1 MNFRQLELLRTM
13 LHLGSVSGTARAL
26 HISQP
31 AVSKSLS
38 QIEADLDMPLFHR
51 TQGRLTPTAQ
61 AQALLPELERI
72 VGDIAGL
79 HDLAERVRDGRA
91 GCVSIAAAPT
101 VAGTLVP
108 AAIASF
114 RRHYPQMQFKV
125 MAGSTSEPVARV
137 ARNEAE
143 LGLAQPSSGD
153 VSVRTEELAQR
164 SVMCVVPRSHPLS
177 RLRQVRP
184 SDLVTE
190 SLIGFGTDTPTGA
203 LVADTFRRERAP
215 YRLVVETNQSMVACA
230 LVSAGVGVA
239 LVDSF
244 LKLEKVFCD
253 VVYRQFR
260 PNITLRVQIMTSA
273 TRPLSPFAAAFAK
286 ELSLVAGSFQVR
298 KRAA

>member
-26 HISQP
+26 RISQP

-38 QIEADLDMPLFHR
+38 QIEMDLGMALFHR
-51 TQGRLTPTAQ
+51 THGRLTATAQ

-79 HDLAERVRDGRA
+79 HDLAATMRDGRA
-91 GCVSIAAAPT
+91 GCISIAAAPT

-108 AAIASF
+108 AAISSF
-114 RRHYPQMQFKV
+114 RRHYPDMRFKL
-125 MAGSTSEPVARV
+125 MAGSTSDTVGRI

-153 VSVRTEELAQR
+153 VSVRTVELCQR

-177 RLRQVRP
+177 RVRQVRP
-184 SDLVTE
+184 ADLATE
-190 SLIGFGTDTPTGA
+190 SLIGFGADTPTGA
-203 LVADTFRRERAP
+203 LVADTFRREGAP
-215 YRLVVETNQSMVACA
+215 YRLTVETNQSMVACA
-230 LVSAGVGVA
+230 LVSSGVGVA

-244 LKLEKVFCD
+244 LTLEKVFCD

-260 PNITLRVQIMTSA
+260 PTITLRVQVMTSA
-273 TRPLSPFAAAFAK
+273 TRPLSPMAAAFVK
-286 ELSLVAGSFQVR
+286 ELSLVAGLPQTR